1 MLLTTEFRNNLF
13 KTINEANLPVD
24 IIYYTMKDI
33 MNEIA
38 MAYNNELAKERAE
51 AAEKEETTKTVEE
64 TKEEEK

>member
-33 MNEIA
+33 MNEIT

-51 AAEKEETTKTVEE
+51 AAAKEETIETVEE